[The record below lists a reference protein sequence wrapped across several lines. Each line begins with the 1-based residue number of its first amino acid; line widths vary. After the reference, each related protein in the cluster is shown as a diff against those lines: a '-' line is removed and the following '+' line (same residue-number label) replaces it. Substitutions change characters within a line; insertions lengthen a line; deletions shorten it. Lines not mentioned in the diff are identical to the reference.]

1 MKRLMAFTLLT
12 ILLASCSEVD
22 ERPLPP
28 QMECAQREMYEHHDG
43 IFALYLLSELEDSI
57 DEMPD
62 YIQTRYRLMKS
73 EAEKTKLIRPAYQY
87 QSDDL
92 YHALRQRDSLFTQQ
106 ISEEREAFELQRQKY
121 QESLCQIHLL
131 QWLGAV
137 AILGVVVA
145 LYLLWLRRGRKKN
158 GGADKIG
165 TPILQPAFS
174 DIILRLGRLA
184 DKGEQPTADEWEALR
199 LHVLSLHPDW
209 LHRHGLDRSDITPQ
223 DLQLCLLSTTT
234 LRGKQAAT
242 LLGVS
247 QQNLR
252 NLRVRLY
259 ARICDQPC
267 NSVEQFMAWVRA

>member
-28 QMECAQREMYEHHDG
+28 QMKCAQREMYEHHDG

-106 ISEEREAFELQRQKY
+106 ISEEREAFELQSQKY

-158 GGADKIG
+158 DGADKIG
-165 TPILQPAFS
+165 TPIWQPAFS

-184 DKGEQPTADEWEALR
+184 DKGEQPACQALC
-199 LHVLSLHPDW
+199 P
-209 LHRHGLDRSDITPQ
+209 
-223 DLQLCLLSTTT
+223 
-234 LRGKQAAT
+234 
-242 LLGVS
+242 
-247 QQNLR
+247 NLR
-252 NLRVRLY
+252 PALQQRGAVHGVGEGIAGAPFSSYLSCTGRT
-259 ARICDQPC
+259 AMPGRR
-267 NSVEQFMAWVRA
+267 SVVPRWVPWFFSWCQR